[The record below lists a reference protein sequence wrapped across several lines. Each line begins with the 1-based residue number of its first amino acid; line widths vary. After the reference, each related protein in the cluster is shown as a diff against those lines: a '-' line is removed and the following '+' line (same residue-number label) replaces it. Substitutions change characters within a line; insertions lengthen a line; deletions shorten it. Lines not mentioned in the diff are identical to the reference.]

1 MRKPLRKFPAT
12 KALSLARKIKLVLFD
27 VDGVMTDGKLYYM
40 PGPKGEFIESKTFH
54 SRDGAGIRLL
64 HLAGIQTGIITG
76 RKSRVVEHRAK
87 ELGMSYVVQ
96 GAGTKG
102 DALEKILKKSGLKP
116 EQVCFVGDDIVDL
129 PVLRHVGLAVAV
141 ANCHPSMR
149 QQVHYLTRASGGEGA
164 VREAVELILE
174 AQGRLKEISESIAS
188 NRSSLVG

>member
-1 MRKPLRKFPAT
+1 MGKPST
-12 KALSLARKIKLVLFD
+12 KVLSLARKVKLVLFD

-40 PGPKGEFIESKTFH
+40 PGPKGEFVESKTFH

-76 RKSRVVEHRAK
+76 RKSRVVAHRAK
-87 ELGMSYVVQ
+87 ELGMHYVIQ

-102 DALEKILKKSGLKP
+102 HALEIILKKSKLKP

-141 ANCHPSMR
+141 ANCHPSLR
-149 QQVHYLTRASGGEGA
+149 REVHYITRTAGGEGA
-164 VREAVELILE
+164 VRDAVELILE
-174 AQGRLKEISESIAS
+174 AQDRLKKINESIAS